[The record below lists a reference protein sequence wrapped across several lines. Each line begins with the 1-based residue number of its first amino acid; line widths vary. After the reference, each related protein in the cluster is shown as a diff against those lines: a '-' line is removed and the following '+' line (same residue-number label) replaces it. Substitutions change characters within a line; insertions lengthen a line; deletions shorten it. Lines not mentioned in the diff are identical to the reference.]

1 MDSQVRAMSKY
12 VKVIIGQRMYLMSRD
27 KWKEGIEPIAKG
39 SVPFGI
45 YAVEKGGQIH
55 MLNEH
60 CKSVTQ
66 LKRKKREYAA
76 NGYKVYMNGV

>member
-1 MDSQVRAMSKY
+1 MSKY
-12 VKVIIGQRMYLMSRD
+12 VKVIIGQRIYAMSRD
-27 KWKEGIEPIAKG
+27 KWKEGIEPIAKE

-60 CKSVTQ
+60 CKSMTQ
-66 LKRKKREYAA
+66 LKQKRREYSAA
-76 NGYKVYMNGV
+76 GYKVYTNETI